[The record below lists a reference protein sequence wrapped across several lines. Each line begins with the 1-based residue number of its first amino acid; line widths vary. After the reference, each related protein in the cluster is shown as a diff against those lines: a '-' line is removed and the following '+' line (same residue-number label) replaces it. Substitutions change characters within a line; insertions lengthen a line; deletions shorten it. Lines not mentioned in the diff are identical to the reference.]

1 MGHKPNILSS
11 NAKAIKRLVEDNS
24 LNLALD
30 MLDEWVEK
38 LGGTYWKEITLLKR
52 RYHKVWGAEVT
63 GSLSFSEI
71 STEEQ
76 KIGWS
81 ILCLT
86 EELNRLTRLIEDKEN
101 QQ

>member
-52 RYHKVWGAEVT
+52 RFNKVWSAEIN

-76 KIGWS
+76 KIAWS
-81 ILCLT
+81 ILSLT
-86 EELNRLTRLIEDKEN
+86 EKLNRPTRLTKDKEH